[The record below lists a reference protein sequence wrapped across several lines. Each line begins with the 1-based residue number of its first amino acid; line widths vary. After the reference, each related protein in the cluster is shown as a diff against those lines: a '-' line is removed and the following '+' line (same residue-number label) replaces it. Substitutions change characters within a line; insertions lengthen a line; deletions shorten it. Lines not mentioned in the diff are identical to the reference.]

1 MTDILR
7 KNNAS
12 AAAGTPVAWLQLV
25 VFRLGNEEY
34 ALPIEQIKEVVLTP
48 TVARIP
54 QTPAYIRGVANVR
67 GNVLA
72 IMDLAQRFGLTD
84 EAHTDLARYTLVME
98 SEQFRVGILVR
109 TVPITLSVPADRVD
123 ATPDIVGSG
132 TVGHGLRGIVKHDQ
146 RMIFLID
153 LEHLLKNERVVVEA

>member
-7 KNNAS
+7 KHNAPAATS
-12 AAAGTPVAWLQLV
+12 APVAWLQLV

-84 EAHTDLARYTLVME
+84 EASTELARYTLVME

-109 TVPITLSVPADRVD
+109 SVPITLSVPADRVD

-132 TVGHGLRGIVKHDQ
+132 TVGYGLRGIVKHDQ
-146 RMIFLID
+146 RMIFLVD
-153 LEHLLKNERVVVEA
+153 LEHLLKNEQVVVA